1 MALDERMEGELGP
14 QLRIIFADK
23 PDNCE
28 EIAKEELNSLLAAAG
43 NEANYLEKIYGDIDV
58 NNDFIITCNEI
69 LENLFTAFN
78 AKYNNKP

>member
-1 MALDERMEGELGP
+1 MEGELGP

-69 LENLFTAFN
+69 LENLSMSFPF
-78 AKYNNKP
+78 NKP

>member
-1 MALDERMEGELGP
+1 MNGEVGS

-28 EIAKEELNSLLAAAG
+28 EIAKEELFSLLP
-43 NEANYLEKIYGDIDV
+43 ANADEKNIKEFYGLIDI

-69 LENLFTAFN
+69 LENLFMMFDEN
-78 AKYNNKP
+78 DNKPL

>member
-1 MALDERMEGELGP
+1 MKGELGS

-28 EIAKEELNSLLAAAG
+28 EIAKEELFSLLP
-43 NEANYLEKIYGDIDV
+43 ANADEKNIKEFYGLIDV

-69 LENLFTAFN
+69 LENLFMSFPF
-78 AKYNNKP
+78 NKP

>member
-1 MALDERMEGELGP
+1 MARDGKMEGELGP

-28 EIAKEELNSLLAAAG
+28 EIAKEELNSLVAAAG
-43 NEANYLEKIYGDIDV
+43 HGANLEMFYRDVDV

-69 LENLFTAFN
+69 LESIFMSFN
-78 AKYNNKP
+78 KS

>member
-1 MALDERMEGELGP
+1 MARDGKMEGELGP

-28 EIAKEELNSLLAAAG
+28 EIAKEELNSLVTAAG
-43 NEANYLEKIYGDIDV
+43 HGANLEMFYRDVDV

-69 LENLFTAFN
+69 LESIFMTFN
-78 AKYNNKP
+78 NQ

>member
-1 MALDERMEGELGP
+1 MEGELGP

-69 LENLFTAFN
+69 LENLFMSFPF
-78 AKYNNKP
+78 NKP

>member
-69 LENLFTAFN
+69 LENLFMSFPF
-78 AKYNNKP
+78 NKP

>member
-1 MALDERMEGELGP
+1 MKGEVGS

-69 LENLFTAFN
+69 LENLFMSFPF
-78 AKYNNKP
+78 NKP